1 MKDSMEAVR
10 RQPYRSVSNS
20 KILFRILIGMLLV
33 VVLAS
38 AIAIYFE
45 QEKQLA
51 RIDARRE
58 ALAGTRQEAAAE
70 LSEMR
75 ELQQIVGSDA
85 YIERVAREQLGMVR
99 PGEVVFTDR

>member
-1 MKDSMEAVR
+1 
-10 RQPYRSVSNS
+10 
-20 KILFRILIGMLLV
+20 MLLV

-51 RIDARRE
+51 RIEARRE
-58 ALAGTRQEAAAE
+58 ALSGKLQEAAAE

>member
-1 MKDSMEAVR
+1 
-10 RQPYRSVSNS
+10 
-20 KILFRILIGMLLV
+20 MLLV

-51 RIDARRE
+51 RIEARRE
-58 ALAGTRQEAAAE
+58 ALSGKLQEAAAE

-85 YIERVAREQLGMVR
+85 YVERVAREQLGMVR

>member
-1 MKDSMEAVR
+1 MEAVR
-10 RQPYRSVSNS
+10 RQPYRSVNHS

-51 RIDARRE
+51 RIEARRE
-58 ALAGTRQEAAAE
+58 ALAGKLQEAAAE